1 MQLINESVEVKELNE
16 MIIRT
21 SDSLDPEITNSIYYP
36 RLKQL
41 MFKEIIDFCKDK
53 YELKEDL
60 LELHNYIG
68 QKLSEAQ
75 IREYLDE
82 LKLKYNLIENT
93 GLDYHIESTRVDYGV
108 VVFAIIKRNDI
119 LTKKFVFR
127 FRKAP
132 TDTLFGLSNNGVP
145 VIEKTSASRNAYYD
159 NLMDAIQ

>member
-1 MQLINESVEVKELNE
+1 MFIDESEDIKKLNE

-41 MFKEIIDFCKDK
+41 MFKEIIDFCKEK

-60 LELHNYIG
+60 LELHDYIG
-68 QKLSEAQ
+68 QKLSEAS

-82 LKLKYNLIENT
+82 LKLKYNLSNST

-127 FRKAP
+127 FRKSP
-132 TDTLFGLSNNGVP
+132 TDSLFGLSNNGVP
-145 VIEKTSASRNAYYD
+145 VIEKTTNSRNLYYD
-159 NLMDAIQ
+159 NILSDII